1 MKRII
6 ISLLVFLFLATAGL
20 VGAVY
25 FDTTCKEV
33 SNAVNE
39 AIRQAER
46 GAYGSAAA
54 TVRNAERFWERRR
67 KILNFY
73 VNHGL
78 LYEVDNRLT
87 GLAELS
93 SEEAKEEFF
102 STAEQVTEAISYISR
117 DK

>member
-6 ISLLVFLFLATAGL
+6 IAFLVFATLTTVGV

-33 SNAVNE
+33 SDAVNE
-39 AIRQAER
+39 AMRHAER
-46 GAYGSAAA
+46 GAYGSAAV
-54 TVRNAERFWERRR
+54 TVQNAERFWEKRR

-102 STAEQVTEAISYISR
+102 STAEQVTEAIRYISS

>member
-6 ISLLVFLFLATAGL
+6 IAFSVFLILATAGL

-33 SNAVNE
+33 TSAVNE

-46 GAYGSAAA
+46 GAYGSAAV
-54 TVRNAERFWERRR
+54 TVQNAERFWEKRR
-67 KILNFY
+67 KVLNFY

-87 GLAELS
+87 GLSELS
-93 SEEAKEEFF
+93 SEEAKEEFL
-102 STAEQVTEAISYISR
+102 STAEQVTEAIRYISS

>member
-6 ISLLVFLFLATAGL
+6 IAFAVFFILAAAGIF
-20 VGAVY
+20 GAVY

-33 SNAVNE
+33 TDAVNE
-39 AIRQAER
+39 AIRLAEK
-46 GAYGSAAA
+46 GAYGSAAV
-54 TVRNAERFWERRR
+54 TVRNAERFWEKRRR
-67 KILNFY
+67 ILTFY

-93 SEEAKEEFF
+93 SEEAKEEFL
-102 STAEQVTEAISYISR
+102 STAEQVTEAIKYISC

>member
-1 MKRII
+1 MKRIVVVFSTFLI
-6 ISLLVFLFLATAGL
+6 IFATGIVAS
-20 VGAVY
+20 VY
-25 FDTTCKEV
+25 FDSTCKEV
-33 SNAVNE
+33 SSSVNE

-46 GAYGSAAA
+46 GDFDAAA
-54 TVRNAERFWERRR
+54 ETVRNSERFWEKRRR
-67 KILNFY
+67 LLSFW

-93 SEEAKEEFF
+93 SEEAREEFL
-102 STAEQVTEAISYISR
+102 STAEQVTEAIKYISG